1 MSMVRRKELRRGVK
15 VAAIPLCHS
24 GSHRVVKPLVLLQQI
39 LDAWNVFIPLLPL
52 LLEAGQAA
60 ARHIAKI
67 IVGRPG
73 GDHAQGAAASPCFE
87 PSPQPAL

>member
-1 MSMVRRKELRRGVK
+1 M
-15 VAAIPLCHS
+15 AAIPHQSHPALCSHS
-24 GSHRVVKPLVLLQQI
+24 VKPLVLLQQI

-73 GDHAQGAAASPCFE
+73 GDHAQGAAGSPCFE
-87 PSPQPAL
+87 PSPQSAP